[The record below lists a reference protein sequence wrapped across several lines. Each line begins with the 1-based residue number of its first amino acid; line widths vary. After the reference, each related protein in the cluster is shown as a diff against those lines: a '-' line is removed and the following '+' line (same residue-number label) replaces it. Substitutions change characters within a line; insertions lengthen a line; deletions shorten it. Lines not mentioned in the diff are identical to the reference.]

1 MEFPFDIQ
9 GWNIGHIF
17 QYCVPDENKAGSTYA
32 REGNYGILDF
42 QCNLFFRDTA

>member
-17 QYCVPDENKAGSTYA
+17 QYCVPDENKAGTYA